1 MENIFEDSRIIGENS
16 PRQSAFMGNSIG
28 SCFKRAA
35 VGRDSGSLSAAMGLI
50 SGILSA
56 GTDVYDVGECTA
68 PEVYKASRMC
78 DCDACIFVRQ
88 DPLIKA
94 DIRGSGGLPLLEG
107 ENKRISGKLNSEEM
121 FIACSEGDLTDMSG
135 IRRVYRQETEERL
148 IGSERYR
155 VTFCRSGM
163 SGRRSAD
170 YSSDKEEMTVALSA
184 DGTKASL
191 YTKPSGFISM
201 DELIMIKCL
210 ELFEKGE
217 NAALPF
223 CFPCI
228 ADSFA
233 KEHGCRI
240 LRYYTAHGNG
250 SDEKARKLAVK
261 QRFTLDGA
269 YLAAEVLSYSDR
281 KGEGLDVLR
290 KRIPDHYTAK
300 RFVELKEERT
310 KNIMHKFKG
319 RFTPD
324 GAVFEKNS
332 SRVVVQP
339 SSSGKGVWLRAES
352 FSMEAAAELC
362 AGAEE
367 KLRSDT

>member
-28 SCFKRAA
+28 SCFNRAA

-56 GTDVYDVGECTA
+56 GTDVYDAGECTA
-68 PEVYKASRMC
+68 PEVYKTSRICGC
-78 DCDACIFVRQ
+78 DVCIYIRQ

-94 DIRGSGGLPLLEG
+94 DIRGNGGLPLLEG
-107 ENKRISGKLNSEEM
+107 ENKRIGDTLGSEEM
-121 FIACSEGDLTDMSG
+121 FIARSEGKLTDISG
-135 IRRVYRQETEERL
+135 VREVYRQETEERL
-148 IGSERYR
+148 IGSRRYS
-155 VTFCRSGM
+155 VAFCRSGQGGKRTASY
-163 SGRRSAD
+163 SG
-170 YSSDKEEMTVALSA
+170 DKEEVTVSLSA

-191 YTKPSGFISM
+191 YTKSGGFISM

-210 ELFEKGE
+210 EQFEKGE

-233 KEHGCRI
+233 KEHGCKI

-250 SDEKARKLAVK
+250 SDEKARKLAAK

-281 KGEGLDVLR
+281 VNEGLDVLR
-290 KRIPDHYTAK
+290 GRIPDHYTAK
-300 RFVELKEERT
+300 RFVELKEDKT
-310 KNIMHKFKG
+310 KNIMRRFKG

-332 SRVVVQP
+332 SRVVMQP

-362 AGAEE
+362 AGVEE
-367 KLRSDT
+367 KLRDNA

>member
-28 SCFKRAA
+28 SCFNSIA
-35 VGRDSGSLSAAMGLI
+35 VGRDSGSLSSAMGLV

-56 GTDVYDVGECTA
+56 GTDVYDAGECTA
-68 PEVYKASRMC
+68 PEVYKASRVC
-78 DCDACIFVRQ
+78 GCDACIYVRQ

-94 DIRGSGGLPLLEG
+94 DIRSGGGLPLLEG
-107 ENKRISGKLNSEEM
+107 ENKRISDSLNSEEM
-121 FIACSEGDLTDMSG
+121 FIARSEGELTDISG
-135 IRRVYRQETEERL
+135 IRQVYRRETEERL
-148 IGSERYR
+148 TGLDRYS
-155 VTFCRSGM
+155 VTFCRSGQG
-163 SGRRSAD
+163 GRRSAD
-170 YSSDKEEMTVALSA
+170 YSGGKEEVTVALSA
-184 DGTKASL
+184 DGTKASM
-191 YTKPSGFISM
+191 YTKSVGFISM

-210 ELFEKGE
+210 ELFGKGQD
-217 NAALPF
+217 AALPF

-233 KEHGCRI
+233 KEHGRKI

-250 SDEKARKLAVK
+250 SDEKARKLAAK

-269 YLAAEVLSYSDR
+269 YLAAEVLSYSE
-281 KGEGLDVLR
+281 KAGEGLDLLR

-300 RFVELKEERT
+300 RFVELKEDRT
-310 KNIMHKFKG
+310 KNIMHKFRG

-324 GAVFEKNS
+324 GAVFEKNT
-332 SRVVVQP
+332 SRVVLQP
-339 SSSGKGVWLRAES
+339 SASGKGVWLRAES

-367 KLRSDT
+367 KLRDAR

>member
-16 PRQSAFMGNSIG
+16 PRQSAFMGNAIG
-28 SCFKRAA
+28 SSFDRIAI
-35 VGRDSGSLSAAMGLI
+35 GRDGSGLSAAMGLI

-56 GTDVYDVGECTA
+56 GADGYDVGECTA
-68 PEVYKASRMC
+68 PEVYKASKVC
-78 DCDACIFVRQ
+78 GCDASIYIRE

-94 DIRGSGGLPLLEG
+94 DIRGRGGLPLLEN
-107 ENKRISGKLNSEEM
+107 ENKRIDNALKTEEM
-121 FIACSEGDLTDMSG
+121 FISQYEGKLSDISG
-135 IRRVYRQETEERL
+135 IRQVYRQEIEEKL
-148 IGSERYR
+148 KGSSRYS
-155 VTFCRSGM
+155 VTFCRSGQGVRKTFSY
-163 SGRRSAD
+163 SG
-170 YSSDKEEMTVALSA
+170 DKEEVSAALSA

-191 YTKPSGFISM
+191 FSKPSGFISM
-201 DELIMIKCL
+201 DELMLIKCL
-210 ELFEKGE
+210 ELFEKGD

-228 ADSFA
+228 ADNFA
-233 KEHGCRI
+233 KEHGCKI
-240 LRYYTAHGNG
+240 LRYYTAHGSG
-250 SDEKARKLAVK
+250 SDSRARKLAAE

-281 KGEGLDVLR
+281 KNIGLDELR
-290 KRIPDHYTAK
+290 RIIPDHYTAK

-310 KNIMHKFKG
+310 KNIIQRFKG

-324 GAVFEKNS
+324 GAVFEKNT
-332 SRVVVQP
+332 SRVVMQP

-362 AGAEE
+362 TGVEE
-367 KLRSDT
+367 KLKGKE